1 MANRRMG
8 VRDLAA
14 ATGLDVG
21 TVSDFINGRRW
32 PVLKTLG
39 TIEAALE
46 IPAGT
51 LDNIK
56 KGWRSDGTPMN
67 LLETASGDSGVDP
80 LAVSP
85 AADTVPVIEERQ
97 GEVSGRNVVKVRFA
111 ALGVEVETTYTDDE
125 DRAAVLHEI
134 MQAVGLGEFD
144 GQGDR
149 DGG

>member
-1 MANRRMG
+1 MERLIALAQHYG
-8 VRDLAA
+8 VDAAPWLDLA
-14 ATGLDVG
+14 GYD
-21 TVSDFINGRRW
+21 
-32 PVLKTLG
+32 
-39 TIEAALE
+39 
-46 IPAGT
+46 AG
-51 LDNIK
+51 
-56 KGWRSDGTPMN
+56 SAN
-67 LLETASGDSGVDP
+67 LSIASGNSS
-80 LAVSP
+80 ASP
-85 AADTVPVIEERQ
+85 IAPSVTPDTVAVIEERQ